1 MVYERLE
8 RVQRRCQRENLKM
21 APMMEVTI
29 PVTVTGNR
37 NGSWSFSGDLEGYL
51 HQGMFSREIEASKI
65 PKRWYRYAFPSSP
78 HGFLSFNSFSIH
90 IFVRSISV
98 GWIGSGI
105 GALKSCFWEVCGVHQ
120 WYLKAILGLQES
132 EYAICTNPMST
143 GLQKHLA
150 FSWGKHIAYLCNMQQ
165 NRSVLNLIITA

>member
-1 MVYERLE
+1 MYFFKNISWILQSGFFVTPLHRYFPLYWDLVVCSLE
-8 RVQRRCQRENLKM
+8 MLRHLK
-21 APMMEVTI
+21 
-29 PVTVTGNR
+29 
-37 NGSWSFSGDLEGYL
+37 SQKGDISMLFPLL
-51 HQGMFSREIEASKI
+51 HTNFWG
-65 PKRWYRYAFPSSP
+65 
-78 HGFLSFNSFSIH
+78 FNSFSIH